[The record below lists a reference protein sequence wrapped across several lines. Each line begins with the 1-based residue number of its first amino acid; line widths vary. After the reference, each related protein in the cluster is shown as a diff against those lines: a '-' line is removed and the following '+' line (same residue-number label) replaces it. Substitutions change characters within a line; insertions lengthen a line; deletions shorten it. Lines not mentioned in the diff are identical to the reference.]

1 MLALLTLAQLFAL
14 HVYGQQRT
22 IKGQVFDNMTGETM
36 IGVSV
41 QVKGTTTGGITDM
54 DGNFQVSIPS
64 ADAVLILSYIG
75 YQTEEVKV
83 GQQSNLTIRM
93 KEDGELLD
101 EIVVIGYG
109 TQKRKDVTTAISSVS
124 TKDLDER
131 PIVSAAQALQGKAA
145 GVYVMQPSG
154 TPGAEMSIRV
164 RGTTSFN
171 GSNDPLYV
179 VDGVAVDNINF
190 LSPNALLVCRY

>member
-1 MLALLTLAQLFAL
+1 MLALLMLAQLFAFEA
-14 HVYGQQRT
+14 YGQQRT
-22 IKGQVFDNMTGETM
+22 IKGQVFDNVTGETM

-54 DGNFQVSIPS
+54 DGNFQVNVSS
-64 ADAVLILSYIG
+64 ADATLVFSYIG

-83 GQQSNLTIRM
+83 GQQTNLIIRM

-131 PIVSAAQALQGKAA
+131 PIVSAAQALQGSRSICDATQRYA
-145 GVYVMQPSG
+145 GCRNVYPR
-154 TPGAEMSIRV
+154 TW
-164 RGTTSFN
+164 
-171 GSNDPLYV
+171 YY
-179 VDGVAVDNINF
+179 F
-190 LSPNALLVCRY
+190 LQWQ